1 VTKADRYLRT
11 QRATFEAPAHTL
23 IDHFAAALREHYGAT
38 GVDLLLADYQLTA
51 LCPVLGTGQP
61 VPVTGT
67 PAGRAFVDRRVI
79 VAGSPGGVRLI
90 LPVAVRGDALG
101 VLVVDRAGPPDDA
114 TATELADLATALGHD
129 LRSADIATD
138 RYQRARRRTR
148 LTLAAEMQWQLL
160 PGRSCAGPGFALAG
174 QLEPAYAVRGDN
186 FDWVAERDHVAITV
200 TNGHGDGVGAAM
212 LTLLAVTALRNA
224 RMVTDRL
231 ADQAALAD
239 QAVYAQHGGR
249 RHLSTLLMR
258 VDLDSGVTTAVDA
271 GSPMLLRVRA
281 GEVSRVT
288 LDAQLPLGMFES
300 TAYAEQT
307 FQLEPGD
314 RLIVLSDGVHDSRY
328 GDGRYTEQGRLRRT
342 VLGTRGLPPAEAVR
356 AVLADHGVFR
366 QGAPLDD
373 DAAVVCLD
381 WGS

>member
-1 VTKADRYLRT
+1 M
-11 QRATFEAPAHTL
+11 FEAPAHAL

-38 GVDLLLADYQLTA
+38 GVEVLLADYQLTV
-51 LCPVLGTGQP
+51 LCPVLGAGP
-61 VPVTGT
+61 AVPVTGT
-67 PAGRAFVDRRVI
+67 PAGRAFVDRRTI
-79 VAGSPGGVRLI
+79 VAETAGGVRLT

-101 VLVVDRAGPPDDA
+101 VVVVDRAEPPDDA
-114 TATELADLATALGHD
+114 TAAELTGLATALAHD
-129 LRSADIATD
+129 LRAADIATD
-138 RYQRARRRTR
+138 RYQRARRQVR

-186 FDWVAERDHVAITV
+186 FDWVAEPDHVAITV
-200 TNGHGDGVGAAM
+200 TNGHGDGVAAAM
-212 LTLLAVTALRNA
+212 LTLLAVTAMRNA

-239 QAVYAQHGGR
+239 QAVFAQHGGR

-258 VDLDSGVTTAVDA
+258 VDLASGVVTAVDA

-281 GEVSRVT
+281 GEVSRVD
-288 LDAQLPLGMFES
+288 LEAQLPLGMFES
-300 TAYAEQT
+300 TAYTEQT
-307 FQLEPGD
+307 FRLEPGD

-328 GDGRYTEQGRLRRT
+328 NGGTYSEQGRLNRT
-342 VLGTRGLPPAEAVR
+342 VLGTRRLPPTEAVR

-366 QGAPLDD
+366 RGTALDD
-373 DAAVVCLD
+373 DAAVVCFD
-381 WGS
+381 RTRVIS